1 MTTLIF
7 YKEVNMIINFYH
19 TDNPQNTIGKTLTQ
33 LSNKDITL
41 KANTDLINP
50 SLLFK
55 NENFNKE
62 VNYMKMLDRYYFVEL
77 KFIRSNT
84 LVILNCNLDVLET
97 YKDLILDSQA
107 DIIEKS
113 SVSNV
118 KQNDITQETI
128 TKVFK
133 SDTIVPDGSSI
144 IMQTTGEPLDSK

>member
-1 MTTLIF
+1 ML
-7 YKEVNMIINFYH
+7 INFYH

-33 LSNKDITL
+33 LTNKDITL

-50 SLLFK
+50 NLLFK
-55 NENFNKE
+55 NDNFNKE

-84 LVILNCNLDVLET
+84 LVVLNCDLDVLET
-97 YKDLILDSQA
+97 YKDLILNSQA

-113 SVSNV
+113 SISNV

-128 TKVFK
+128 TKIFK
-133 SDTIVPDGSSI
+133 SDTVVPDGSSI
-144 IMQTTGEPLDSK
+144 IMQTTGEPLNSK

>member
-1 MTTLIF
+1 
-7 YKEVNMIINFYH
+7 MIINFYH

-33 LSNKDITL
+33 LTSKDITL

-55 NENFNKE
+55 NDNFNKE

-84 LVILNCNLDVLET
+84 LVILNCDLDVLET
-97 YKDLILDSQA
+97 YKDLILNSQA

-113 SVSNV
+113 SISNV
-118 KQNDITQETI
+118 KQNDITQETV

-133 SDTIVPDGSSI
+133 SDIVVPDGSSI

>member
-33 LSNKDITL
+33 LTNKDITL

-97 YKDLILDSQA
+97 YKDLILNSQA

-113 SVSNV
+113 SISNV
-118 KQNDITQETI
+118 KQNDITQETV

>member
-33 LSNKDITL
+33 LTNKDITL
-41 KANTDLINP
+41 KADTDLINP

-55 NENFNKE
+55 NDNFNKE

-113 SVSNV
+113 SISNV
-118 KQNDITQETI
+118 KQNDITQETV
-128 TKVFK
+128 TKIFK
-133 SDTIVPDGSSI
+133 SDTVVPDGSSI

>member
-1 MTTLIF
+1 M
-7 YKEVNMIINFYH
+7 VINFYH

-33 LSNKDITL
+33 LTNKDIAL

-55 NENFNKE
+55 NDNFNKE
-62 VNYMKMLDRYYFVEL
+62 VNYMKMLDRYYFVDL

-97 YKDLILDSQA
+97 YKDLILNSQA

-118 KQNDITQETI
+118 KQNDITQETV

-133 SDTIVPDGSSI
+133 SDTVVPDGSSI

>member
-1 MTTLIF
+1 ML
-7 YKEVNMIINFYH
+7 INFYH

-33 LSNKDITL
+33 LTNKDITL

-50 SLLFK
+50 NLLFK
-55 NENFNKE
+55 NDNFNKE

-97 YKDLILDSQA
+97 YKDLILNSQA

-113 SVSNV
+113 SISNV
-118 KQNDITQETI
+118 KQNDVTQETV

-144 IMQTTGEPLDSK
+144 IMQTTGEPLNSK

>member
-1 MTTLIF
+1 
-7 YKEVNMIINFYH
+7 MIINFYH

-33 LSNKDITL
+33 LTNKDITL

-84 LVILNCNLDVLET
+84 LVILNCDLDVLET

>member
-1 MTTLIF
+1 M
-7 YKEVNMIINFYH
+7 EINFYH

-33 LSNKDITL
+33 LVNKDITL
-41 KANTDLINP
+41 KANTDIINP

-55 NENFNKE
+55 NDNFNKE
-62 VNYMKMLDRYYFVEL
+62 VNYMKMLDRFYFVDL

-97 YKDLILDSQA
+97 YKDLILNSQA

-118 KQNDITQETI
+118 KQNDVTQETI

-144 IMQTTGEPLDSK
+144 IMQTAGEPLDSK

>member
-1 MTTLIF
+1 ML
-7 YKEVNMIINFYH
+7 VNFYH
-19 TDNPQNTIGKTLTQ
+19 TNNPQNTLGKNLTQ
-33 LSNKDITL
+33 LANKDIHL

-55 NENFNKE
+55 NDNFNKQ
-62 VNYMKMLDRYYFVEL
+62 VNYMKMLDRYYFVDL

-84 LVILNCNLDVLET
+84 LVILNCTIDVLET
-97 YKDLILDSQA
+97 YKDLILNSQA

-118 KQNDITQETI
+118 KQNDITQETV
-128 TKVFK
+128 TKIFK
-133 SDTIVPDGSSI
+133 SDTIVPNGSSI

>member
-1 MTTLIF
+1 M
-7 YKEVNMIINFYH
+7 VINFYH

-33 LSNKDITL
+33 LTSKNITL

-55 NENFNKE
+55 NDNFNKE

-97 YKDLILDSQA
+97 YKGLILNSQA

-118 KQNDITQETI
+118 KQNDVTQETI

-133 SDTIVPDGSSI
+133 SDTVVPDGSSI

>member
-1 MTTLIF
+1 
-7 YKEVNMIINFYH
+7 MIINFYH

-97 YKDLILDSQA
+97 YKDLILNSQA

-113 SVSNV
+113 SISNV

-133 SDTIVPDGSSI
+133 SDTVIPDGSSI

>member
-1 MTTLIF
+1 
-7 YKEVNMIINFYH
+7 MIINFYH
-19 TDNPQNTIGKTLTQ
+19 TDNPQNTIGKTLIQ
-33 LSNKDITL
+33 LTNKDIAL

-55 NENFNKE
+55 NDNFNKE

-84 LVILNCNLDVLET
+84 LVVLNCNLDVLET
-97 YKDLILDSQA
+97 YKDLILNSQA

-113 SVSNV
+113 SISNV
-118 KQNDITQETI
+118 KQNDITQETV

-133 SDTIVPDGSSI
+133 SDIVVPDGSSI

>member
-1 MTTLIF
+1 
-7 YKEVNMIINFYH
+7 MIINFYH

>member
-1 MTTLIF
+1 M
-7 YKEVNMIINFYH
+7 VINFYH

-33 LSNKDITL
+33 LTNKDITL

-55 NENFNKE
+55 NDNFNKQ
-62 VNYMKMLDRYYFVEL
+62 VNYMKMLDRFYFVDL

-97 YKDLILDSQA
+97 YKDLILNSQA

-118 KQNDITQETI
+118 KQNDITQETV

-133 SDTIVPDGSSI
+133 SDTVVPDGSSI

>member
-1 MTTLIF
+1 
-7 YKEVNMIINFYH
+7 MIINFYH
-19 TDNPQNTIGKTLTQ
+19 TDNPQNTIGKTLIQ
-33 LSNKDITL
+33 LTNKDITL

-50 SLLFK
+50 NLLFK
-55 NENFNKE
+55 NDNFNKE

-84 LVILNCNLDVLET
+84 LVILNCDLDVLET
-97 YKDLILDSQA
+97 YKDLILNSQA

-113 SVSNV
+113 SISNV
-118 KQNDITQETI
+118 KQNDITQETV

-133 SDTIVPDGSSI
+133 SDTVVPDGSSI

>member
-1 MTTLIF
+1 
-7 YKEVNMIINFYH
+7 MIINFYH
-19 TDNPQNTIGKTLTQ
+19 TDSPQNTIGKTLTQ
-33 LSNKDITL
+33 LTSKDITL

-50 SLLFK
+50 NLLFK
-55 NENFNKE
+55 NDNFNKE

-113 SVSNV
+113 SISNV
-118 KQNDITQETI
+118 KQNDITQETV

-133 SDTIVPDGSSI
+133 SDTVVPDGSSI